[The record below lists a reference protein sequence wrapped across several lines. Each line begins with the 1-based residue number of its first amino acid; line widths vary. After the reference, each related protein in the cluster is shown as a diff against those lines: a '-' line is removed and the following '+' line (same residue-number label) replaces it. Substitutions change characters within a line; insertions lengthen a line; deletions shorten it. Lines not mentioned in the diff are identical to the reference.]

1 MFVVIVVVHI
11 VLCVCLMGLVLLQ
24 QGKGADAGAI
34 MGGGADSLM
43 GAGGASTI
51 ISKATTSLAIG
62 FMITSIILV
71 KFYDQAMV
79 VRASGSDLLKGSV
92 MEAVTP
98 PAVDPAE
105 SLPVPVEGAADAS
118 KTDSAELPA
127 KVSSAT
133 AETDVDVK
141 TEKSETAEEKT
152 EENVNADAGTTE
164 ENVVSQ

>member
-1 MFVVIVVVHI
+1 
-11 VLCVCLMGLVLLQ
+11 MGLVLLQ

-62 FMITSIILV
+62 FMITSVILV

-79 VRASGSDLLKGSV
+79 VRGSGSDLLKGSV
-92 MEAVTP
+92 MEAVSPVTP
-98 PAVDPAE
+98 PAIDSTE
-105 SLPVPVEGAADAS
+105 NLPVAVEGTAEES
-118 KTDSAELPA
+118 KTDSAEA
-127 KVSSAT
+127 TGKVSAVTS
-133 AETDVDVK
+133 ETDVDVK
-141 TEKSETAEEKT
+141 TEKSEPVEEKS
-152 EENVNADAGTTE
+152 EDNVSADAGTAE